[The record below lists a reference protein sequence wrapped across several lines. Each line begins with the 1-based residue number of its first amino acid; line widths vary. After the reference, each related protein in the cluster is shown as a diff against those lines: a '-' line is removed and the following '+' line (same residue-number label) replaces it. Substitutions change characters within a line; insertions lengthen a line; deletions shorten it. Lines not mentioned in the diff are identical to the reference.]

1 MSRTPPLPTLENAP
15 LRDIRPVRFGVLVK
29 APLVGAEYIFDG
41 SSRVDFRPINRIH
54 SEAVYVF
61 EHLTLRANVPEEDWI
76 SSLDPTFVPQLN
88 FWSRISG
95 ESPTPVPSI
104 PIVSYTDAAPYR
116 FAWVAPGD
124 PDTLQAS
131 VTGKVVQTPW
141 MINQGVNELTLAV
154 TLMGFEVTDLL
165 WKDQFLKGWRESWV
179 NEELGGVSGD
189 GARSVKLVLDGVE
202 TLRERMY

>member
-15 LRDIRPVRFGVLVK
+15 LRDIRPVRFGALVK
-29 APLVGAEYIFDG
+29 APLVGTEYIFDG
-41 SSRVDFRPINRIH
+41 SDRVDFRPTSRVH

-76 SSLDPTFVPQLN
+76 SSLDPVFVPQLN
-88 FWSRISG
+88 FWSRVSG
-95 ESPTPVPSI
+95 ESPAPAPSI
-104 PIVSYTDAAPYR
+104 PVVSYTDAAPYR
-116 FAWVAPGD
+116 FAWAAPGD

-131 VTGKVVQTPW
+131 VTGKVSQTLW
-141 MINQGVNELTLAV
+141 MANQGVTELTLAV

-179 NEELGGVSGD
+179 NEELTDASAD
-189 GARSVKLVLDGVE
+189 GSRSVKLVLDGVE